1 MDDTA
6 IMLKGTSDGILLR
19 PKSSDW
25 EAVLAA
31 FEEALGGSRGVLP
44 RGSAGSW
51 T

>member
-31 FEEALGGSRGVLP
+31 FEEAPEEAEAFFRG
-44 RGSAGSW
+44 AG
-51 T
+51 

>member
-25 EAVLAA
+25 ESVW
-31 FEEALGGSRGVLP
+31 RP
-44 RGSAGSW
+44 
-51 T
+51 